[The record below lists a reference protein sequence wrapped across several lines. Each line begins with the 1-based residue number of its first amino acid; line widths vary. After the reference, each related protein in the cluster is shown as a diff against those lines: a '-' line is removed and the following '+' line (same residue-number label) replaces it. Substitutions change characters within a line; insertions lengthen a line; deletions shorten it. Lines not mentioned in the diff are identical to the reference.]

1 MMPTRCSCKAAL
13 QDEFGL
19 NKDGS
24 PVMAMVTRLVGHK
37 GVDLV
42 RSIAEGLL
50 QQGIELVILGSG
62 EAQYENFFNELCA
75 RNPGRVG
82 VYIGF
87 NAKLA
92 QRIYLPDAVPLRTLR
107 PGPDGILPLWNHPR
121 CA

>member
-1 MMPTRCSCKAAL
+1 
-13 QDEFGL
+13 
-19 NKDGS
+19 
-24 PVMAMVTRLVGHK
+24 MAMVTRLVGHK

-75 RNPGRVG
+75 RNPRPRWRD
-82 VYIGF
+82 IGF

-92 QRIYLPDAVPLRTLR
+92 QRIYAGCRYLPDAVPLRTLR
-107 PGPDGILPLWNHPR
+107 PGPDGILPLWHHPR